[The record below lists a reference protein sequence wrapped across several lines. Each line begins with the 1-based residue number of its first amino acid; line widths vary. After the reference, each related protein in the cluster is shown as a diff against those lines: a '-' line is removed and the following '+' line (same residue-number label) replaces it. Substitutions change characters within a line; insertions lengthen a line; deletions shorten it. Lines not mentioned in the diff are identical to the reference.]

1 MNSTV
6 EQSASF
12 FVEKKILRE
21 LIEQCK
27 GEDKDVLHF
36 SVTLFIDG
44 GINLRLIPANNLIK
58 GMPTFHSGGQA

>member
-1 MNSTV
+1 MTTV

-12 FVEKKILRE
+12 FVEKKILKD

-27 GEDKDVLHF
+27 GGDTDVLHF

-44 GINLRLIPANNLIK
+44 GVHLRLIPAKNLMNGI
-58 GMPTFHSGGQA
+58 MTFHPEGQA